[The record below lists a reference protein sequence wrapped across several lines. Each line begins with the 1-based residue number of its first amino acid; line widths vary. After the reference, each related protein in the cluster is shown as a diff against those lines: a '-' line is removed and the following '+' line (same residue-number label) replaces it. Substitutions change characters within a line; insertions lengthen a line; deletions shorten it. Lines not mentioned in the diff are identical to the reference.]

1 MFTIHMDPIE
11 TDNQEIEEARKMM
24 KNILAQIDEQLSFH
38 DFRMVSGPTHTNLI
52 FDIVVPFEC
61 KLSFDDI
68 RKQINDHLNQQ
79 KMCIRDRVQ
88 ETLPE
93 HCFWIAKDQ
102 LDTLPI
108 VGAHR
113 KWLDEGLAD
122 DAEASP
128 DNPESVQISEAS
140 LTDPAETAGIEACQV
155 SDASIMEK
163 KKNKKKG

>member
-1 MFTIHMDPIE
+1 MFSH
-11 TDNQEIEEARKMM
+11 RVWKM
-24 KNILAQIDEQLSFH
+24 
-38 DFRMVSGPTHTNLI
+38 
-52 FDIVVPFEC
+52 EC
-61 KLSFDDI
+61 YRGQWDD
-68 RKQINDHLNQQ
+68 Q
-79 KMCIRDRVQ
+79 VQ

-140 LTDPAETAGIEACQV
+140 LTDSAETAGIEACQV